1 MKFASRNRWIIV
13 AIAHYITIFFFTQLN
28 FYIAPFGIS
37 ILITGTLLSF
47 SSLTLNHLQGSFS
60 LIPVAFLIDTKT
72 PFPFGS
78 SLLTL
83 IGLHYIAVLVRYQ
96 LRRESEG
103 ASLATALAANLAIY
117 IVYTFLAAANLGTE
131 GINAFQIAMNLLI
144 SSLLIALINLHYQ
157 RALIE
162 ILGIFGINIAQEQ
175 RQSR

>member
-13 AIAHYITIFFFTQLN
+13 ALAHYITIFAFTQFN

-37 ILITGTLLSF
+37 ILITGMLLSF
-47 SSLTLNHLQGSFS
+47 SSLNLNHIQGSLS
-60 LIPVAFLIDTKT
+60 LIPIAFLIDTKT
-72 PFPFGS
+72 PFPLGS
-78 SLLTL
+78 SLLML
-83 IGLHYIAVLVRYQ
+83 IGLHYAAVIVRYQ
-96 LRRESEG
+96 LRRESEA
-103 ASLATALAANLAIY
+103 ASLATALVANLAIY

-144 SSLLIALINLHYQ
+144 SSLVIALLNLHYQ